1 MVPLRR
7 RFRRKGDAADGASKR
22 TSDDDDDDDGVKWVG
37 SVRGIDDVA

>member
-22 TSDDDDDDDGVKWVG
+22 TSDDDDDVKWVG